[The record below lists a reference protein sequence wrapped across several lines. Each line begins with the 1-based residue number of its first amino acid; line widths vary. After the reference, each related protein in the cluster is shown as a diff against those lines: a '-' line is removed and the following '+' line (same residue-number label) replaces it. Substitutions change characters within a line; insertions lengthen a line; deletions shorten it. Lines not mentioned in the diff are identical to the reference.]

1 MTKPQ
6 VILDPAGNP
15 AFAVIPWQEYERL
28 AIAGAEMDLSDE
40 ELFDRAMAEDEESFP
55 VAVAER
61 LLAGENPVSVYREHR
76 RLSQN
81 QLAEAANVSTAELLK
96 IEAGGR
102 AHSTGT
108 LAAIAK
114 ALRIDLDALI

>member
-1 MTKPQ
+1 M
-6 VILDPAGNP
+6 
-15 AFAVIPWQEYERL
+15 

-40 ELFDRAMAEDEESFP
+40 ELFDRAVAEDEESFP

-61 LLAGENPVSVYREHR
+61 LLAGENPVRVYREHR
-76 RLSQN
+76 GLSPN
-81 QLAEAANVSTAELLK
+81 QLAEAANVSAAELLK
-96 IEAGGR
+96 VEAGEHTR
-102 AHSTGT
+102 STGT